1 MKCCS
6 GLLACELPLDGG
18 LVLIDAAV
26 PGASLFAQ
34 GGDIFDPSFAEALA
48 AEHADLHL
56 RLIQPT
62 SMFGGVVHRE
72 AVPQPGPGGVS
83 EPFHQRLRRVRG
95 EVVHDQVDGVGCG
108 IAGGDLQQVIGEL
121 G

>member
-1 MKCCS
+1 M
-6 GLLACELPLDGG
+6 P
-18 LVLIDAAV
+18 
-26 PGASLFAQ
+26 SLFSQ
-34 GGDIFDPSFAEALA
+34 GGDIFDSSFAEALA

-72 AVPQPGPGGVS
+72 SVPQPGPGGVS
-83 EPFHQRLRRVRG
+83 EPFHQRLRCVRG
-95 EVVHDQVDGVGCG
+95 KVIHDQVDGVGCG
-108 IAGGDLQQVIGEL
+108 IADGDLQQVIGEL